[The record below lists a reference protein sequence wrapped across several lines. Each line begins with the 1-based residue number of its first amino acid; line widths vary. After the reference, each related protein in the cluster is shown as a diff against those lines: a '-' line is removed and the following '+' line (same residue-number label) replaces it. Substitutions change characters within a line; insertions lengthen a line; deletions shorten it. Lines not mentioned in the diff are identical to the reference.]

1 MFRESKGLFN
11 PGHNHE
17 IAKLTILVES
27 ASRETM
33 YLLVLSTTHGHGIF
47 LSNIPSYTYWCTLPF
62 RLCYRTPFVLGTSLR
77 PVLSIAWRIAR
88 ANALNADSE
97 LSCVIRDMKTA
108 SDHELTDDGHSRR
121 GGHRRAAYTPMPW
134 QTSRKYAVSFRW
146 TDLRFFLASN
156 QDW

>member
-11 PGHNHE
+11 CGHIYE
-17 IAKLTILVES
+17 IAKLSIPVES

-33 YLLVLSTTHGHGIF
+33 YLLVLSMVMAYF
-47 LSNIPSYTYWCTLPF
+47 YPTYLHIHIGVLLLF

-77 PVLSIAWRIAR
+77 PVLSIAWRIAN

-108 SDHELTDDGHSRR
+108 SDHEVTDDGHSRH

-146 TDLRFFLASN
+146 TDLQFFLASN
-156 QDW
+156 QDR